1 MCRTTLFLALGLS
14 LAACRG
20 GKDTASKD
28 TTGARDTAA
37 TAAGAGR
44 DTGAAAGGSVTA
56 AVRDASG
63 RSLGTLT
70 ITETASG
77 IAASGRLTGLPS
89 GEHAIHIHTVGRCDP
104 PFASAGGHWNPTN
117 RQHGTQNPQ
126 GPHFGDLPNI
136 KVGTDSSVTVQ
147 ATTPGGTLR
156 GNNALLDADGAAVV
170 IHAKPDD
177 YRTDPAG
184 NAGDRIACG
193 VISAS

>member
-1 MCRTTLFLALGLS
+1 MRRTTLFLAYTLS

-20 GKDTASKD
+20 GKDAATHDTA
-28 TTGARDTAA
+28 GARDT
-37 TAAGAGR
+37 TAASAAAAR
-44 DTGAAAGGSVTA
+44 DTGAATGAPISVA
-56 AVRDASG
+56 MRDASG

-70 ITETASG
+70 LTQTAKGITV
-77 IAASGRLTGLPS
+77 SGRLTGLPP
-89 GEHAIHIHTVGRCDP
+89 GEHAIHIHTVGRCEP

-126 GPHFGDLPNI
+126 GPHLGDLPNI
-136 KVGTDSSVTVQ
+136 NVGADSSVTVQ

-156 GNNALLDADGAAVV
+156 GANGLLDTDGAAVV
-170 IHAKPDD
+170 VHARPDD
-177 YRTDPAG
+177 YRTNPAG